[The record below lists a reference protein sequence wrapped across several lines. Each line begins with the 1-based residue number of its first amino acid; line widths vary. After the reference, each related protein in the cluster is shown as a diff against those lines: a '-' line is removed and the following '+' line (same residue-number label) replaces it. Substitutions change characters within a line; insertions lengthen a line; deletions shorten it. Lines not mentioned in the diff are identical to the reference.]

1 MSTKKNRPTPAR
13 DRTLFVRS
21 ERRNP
26 PDLRKLSRALIALA
40 LAEAQ
45 AEADA
50 KAEHEK
56 KSQEERGRAA

>member
-1 MSTKKNRPTPAR
+1 MSTKKRRPAPAR
-13 DRTLFVRS
+13 DRRLFVRS
-21 ERRNP
+21 ERRDP

-50 KAEHEK
+50 KAEHQKRAEGD
-56 KSQEERGRAA
+56 SERAA

>member
-1 MSTKKNRPTPAR
+1 MSNKKKRIPAAR
-13 DRTLFVRS
+13 DRRLFVRS
-21 ERRNP
+21 ERLDP

-50 KAEHEK
+50 EAEHAQK
-56 KSQEERGRAA
+56 DEEDGKRAA